1 MLALMLGI
9 LIVTALTLQSKAQP
23 PDEKVL
29 NIYNWSE
36 YIGDDTIQNFEK
48 ETGIKVHYDN
58 YDSNEMLY
66 VKLLLGRSGY
76 DIVVPSANWANMQI
90 AARLLKKIDKSKLP
104 NLANLDPAIEA
115 KLATLDP
122 GNDYLV
128 PWLWGYTSVAINTG
142 KVKTALGNLPLP
154 DNPWDLVFDPKYVS
168 RLQSC
173 GVSFLDTPS
182 EILPPALAY
191 VGKHPFSNIAAD
203 YDLAEHMLQK
213 IRPYV
218 TLFSTTG
225 YINDMANG
233 ELCVAIGWSGDM
245 NKARRMAIALKNG
258 NDIVTLIPKKGSVLS
273 YEAMAIPVDAP
284 HPENALLWM
293 NYIMR
298 PEVQA
303 GLTNKVSYA
312 SPNLASRK
320 FIRKELLDDRT
331 LFLQESDLQNM
342 TSIQPL
348 NSSIR
353 HVATRVF
360 TKFKAGL

>member
-1 MLALMLGI
+1 MSAH
-9 LIVTALTLQSKAQP
+9 AAE
-23 PDEKVL
+23 EKVL
-29 NIYNWSE
+29 NVYNWSE

-76 DIVVPSANWANMQI
+76 DIVVPSANWANMEI
-90 AARLLKKIDKSKLP
+90 AAGLLKIVDKSKLP
-104 NLANLDPAIEA
+104 NLANLDPAIQS
-115 KLATLDP
+115 KLAGLDP
-122 GNDYLV
+122 GNAHLV

-142 KVKTALGNLPLP
+142 KVKAALGNLPMP
-154 DNPWDLVFDPKYVS
+154 DNPWDLVFDVRYVS
-168 RLQSC
+168 KLKSC

-182 EILPPALAY
+182 EVLPPALAY
-191 VGKHPFSNIAAD
+191 VGKHPFSNTASD
-203 YDLAEHMLQK
+203 YELAQRMLQK

-233 ELCVAIGWSGDM
+233 ELCVAISWSGDM

-258 NDIVTLIPKKGSVLS
+258 NDIVTLIPKRGSVLS

-284 HPENALLWM
+284 HPDNALLWM
-293 NYIMR
+293 NYILR
-298 PEVQA
+298 AEVQA
-303 GLTNKVSYA
+303 GLTNKVSFA

-320 FIRKELLDDRT
+320 YIRKELLEDKT
-331 LFLQESDLQNM
+331 LFLPESDLQNM
-342 TSIQPL
+342 TSIEPL
-348 NSSIR
+348 TSSIR
-353 HVATRVF
+353 HVATRVY
-360 TKFKAGL
+360 TKFKSGI